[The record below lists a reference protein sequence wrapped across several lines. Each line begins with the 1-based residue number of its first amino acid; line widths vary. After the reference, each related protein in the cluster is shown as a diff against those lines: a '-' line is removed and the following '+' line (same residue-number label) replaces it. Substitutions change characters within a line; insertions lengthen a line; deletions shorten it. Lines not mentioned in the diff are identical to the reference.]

1 MESAQ
6 GNLLNINSSKVLIVD
21 DNPDNIKLIGSVLK
35 ENGFDISVAT
45 DGESAL
51 KYPNLGEI
59 DLILLDILMP
69 MTDGFEICKKLKSDP
84 MSREIPVIFLT
95 ALTETKYLVKGFQFG
110 GVDYI
115 TKPFNSS
122 ELIARVTTHIEL
134 KKSKDL
140 ILKQKNEL
148 ENLNNL
154 KNKFF
159 SIMSHDIRSPLT
171 SILTFAEYLQS
182 GAEDF
187 SKEELVEYMEQFSD
201 TIQNLYKLIE
211 NLIVWSNLQLN
222 RIEMVLKPIPI
233 KLLTDGIMEE
243 AAPIAS
249 RKNIKLV
256 NRIESSTRVQADENM
271 LKFILKN
278 LIDNALKFSNSFGE
292 VTVFTGQKN
301 GFLELLVQ
309 DQGVGMSESRL
320 EKLFRVDVLSS
331 SSGTSHEK
339 GTGLGL
345 IICKEFIQKM
355 GGEINIVSKENSGT
369 TCSFILNNA

>member
-222 RIEMVLKPIPI
+222 RIEMVLKPISI

-309 DQGVGMSESRL
+309 DHGVGMSESRL

>member
-222 RIEMVLKPIPI
+222 RIEMVLKPISI